1 MRKINKKLKENRLNI
16 NSVKLLKFIKD
27 SIELREYSKFVFSKS
42 IDMIFENLQE
52 FGKKYNITKENIFYL
67 YKC

>member
-16 NSVKLLKFIKD
+16 NSIKLLKFIKD

-42 IDMIFENLQE
+42 RNLISLIPFESDFE
-52 FGKKYNITKENIFYL
+52 T
-67 YKC
+67 